1 MMRPWLCTCRAE
13 AAASEEA
20 AMAERAAKFAAEA
33 EAKATQDMLERVQ
46 TSLEVERGLAAKV
59 GRPAGSVGGSLG
71 CII

>member
-1 MMRPWLCTCRAE
+1 
-13 AAASEEA
+13 
-20 AMAERAAKFAAEA
+20 MAERAAKFAAEA